1 MRYEFMA
8 SHESKFGVKAMC
20 RVLGVSRSGYYAW
33 RSRTESKRA
42 QANQRLLVQI
52 REEYQLSR
60 KTYGSPRIHAALR
73 RKGLTC
79 SRKRVALL
87 MRLDKII
94 ARKAHRRIPHTT
106 QRDPQAMPAPNLLN
120 QDFSSP
126 APDRK
131 WVSDITYIDTAEG
144 WLYLASILDLFSR
157 RVVGW
162 AMDEHPEALL
172 VQRAWHMAVSQRS
185 PSADL
190 LHHSDQGSQ
199 YTSDV
204 YQQSLAAHH
213 CQVSMSRIGN
223 CLDNA
228 AMESFFS
235 TLKTECANR
244 QFATRAQARTAIFEY
259 IEGWYNRQRLHSSLG
274 YLSPVEFELKPRH

>member
-8 SHESKFGVKAMC
+8 GHESAFDVKTMC
-20 RVLGVSRSGYYAW
+20 RVLKVSRSGYYAW
-33 RSRTESKRA
+33 RSRPESQRT
-42 QANQRLLVQI
+42 QANERLLVQI

-73 RKGLTC
+73 KKGITC
-79 SRKRVALL
+79 SRKRVARL
-87 MRLDKII
+87 MRLDQI
-94 ARKAHRRIPHTT
+94 AARRARRRIPRTT
-106 QRDPQAMPAPNLLN
+106 QRDPDAQPAPNLLN

-144 WLYLASILDLFSR
+144 WLYLAAVLDLYSR

-162 AMDEHPEALL
+162 AMEEHMDACL
-172 VQRAWHMAVSQRS
+172 VQQAWHMAVWQRC
-185 PSADL
+185 PSAEL

-199 YTSDV
+199 YTSGA
-204 YQQSLAAHH
+204 YLQSLAVHH
-213 CQVSMSRIGN
+213 CQISMSRTGN
-223 CLDNA
+223 CFDNA

-244 QFATRAQARTAIFEY
+244 QFDTRAQARTAIFEY
-259 IEGWYNRQRLHSSLG
+259 IEAWYNRQRLHSSLG
-274 YLSPVEFELKPRH
+274 YLSPAEFECKPRH

>member
-1 MRYEFMA
+1 MA
-8 SHESKFGVKAMC
+8 AHESEFGVKAMG

-33 RSRTESKRA
+33 HNRSESQRA
-42 QANQRLLVQI
+42 QANQRLLIQI
-52 REEYQLSR
+52 REEYHLSR
-60 KTYGSPRIHAALR
+60 KTYGSPRIHAALH
-73 RKGLTC
+73 KQGVTC
-79 SRKRVALL
+79 SRKRVAGL
-87 MRLDKII
+87 MRLNQMA
-94 ARKAHRRIPHTT
+94 ARRAHRRIPRTT
-106 QRDPQAMPAPNLLN
+106 QRNPEAMPAPNLLN

-144 WLYLASILDLFSR
+144 WLYLAAVLDLFSR

-162 AMDEHPEALL
+162 AMEEHMETSL
-172 VQRAWHMAVSQRS
+172 VQQAWHMAVSQRC
-185 PSADL
+185 PSAGL

-213 CQVSMSRIGN
+213 CQVSMSRVGN
-223 CLDNA
+223 CFDNA

-235 TLKTECANR
+235 TLKTECADE
-244 QFATRAQARTAIFEY
+244 QFDTRSHARTAVFEY
-259 IEGWYNRQRLHSSLG
+259 IEAWYNRQRLHSSLG
-274 YLSPVEFELKPRH
+274 YLSPVEFELKSRHSSCP

>member
-1 MRYEFMA
+1 MKL
-8 SHESKFGVKAMC
+8 HESEYDVQQMC

-33 RSRTESKRA
+33 RSRPDSQKV

-73 RKGLTC
+73 RKGVSC
-79 SRKRVALL
+79 SRKRVARL
-87 MRLDKII
+87 MRLDHIAARR
-94 ARKAHRRIPHTT
+94 ARKHMPRTT
-106 QRDPQAMPAPNLLN
+106 QRNPDALPAPNLLN

-144 WLYLASILDLFSR
+144 WLYLAAVLDLFSR

-162 AMDEHPEALL
+162 AMDEHMEASL
-172 VQRAWHMAVSQRS
+172 VQQAWHMAVAQRC

-199 YTSDV
+199 YTSEI
-204 YQQSLAAHH
+204 YLQSLAVYH
-213 CQVSMSRIGN
+213 CQVSMSRTGN
-223 CLDNA
+223 CFDNA

-235 TLKTECANR
+235 TLKTECAD
-244 QFATRAQARTAIFEY
+244 QPFETRAQARTTIFEY
-259 IEGWYNRQRLHSSLG
+259 IEAWYNRQRLHSSLG
-274 YLSPVEFELKPRH
+274 YLSPAEFEQNPRH